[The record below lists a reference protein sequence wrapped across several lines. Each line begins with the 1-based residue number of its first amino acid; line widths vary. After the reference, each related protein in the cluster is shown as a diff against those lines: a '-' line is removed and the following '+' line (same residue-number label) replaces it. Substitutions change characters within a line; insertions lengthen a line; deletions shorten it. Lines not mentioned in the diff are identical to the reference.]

1 MAIQRAQADAVY
13 QLVIDLQAEVD
24 EQRGE
29 LYQEVNALTDRMWR
43 DGMVQGGRCHRG
55 CSLRLLYCA
64 MVLFLSFPFLFLF
77 LFLSHFLIFNHMTK
91 EKTSIRDQEE
101 H

>member
-29 LYQEVNALTDRMWR
+29 VYQEVNALADRMWR
-43 DGMVQGGRCHRG
+43 DGNV
-55 CSLRLLYCA
+55 
-64 MVLFLSFPFLFLF
+64 
-77 LFLSHFLIFNHMTK
+77 
-91 EKTSIRDQEE
+91 
-101 H
+101 